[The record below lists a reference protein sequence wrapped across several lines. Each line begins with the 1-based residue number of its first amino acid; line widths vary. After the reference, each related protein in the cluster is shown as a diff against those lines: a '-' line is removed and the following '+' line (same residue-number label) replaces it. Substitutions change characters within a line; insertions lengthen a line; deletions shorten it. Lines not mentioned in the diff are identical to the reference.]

1 MYNYKFE
8 EGSYKV
14 FIKINNTE
22 ETIRTLDN
30 ELLAKSWVE
39 DMNDAYV
46 IGYNEGYDSGFENA
60 TEF

>member
-30 ELLAKSWVE
+30 ELLAK
-39 DMNDAYV
+39 
-46 IGYNEGYDSGFENA
+46 I
-60 TEF
+60 